1 MNEMG
6 YVDYFVFKMNINL
19 EKIILF
25 QQKKNWKKNIEL
37 FVDNVIFF
45 DFLNLYLNFK
55 GLLFRRCDVWLKMI
69 VFILRME
76 IFYFMKIVNVVL
88 VFVQFFNFF

>member
-1 MNEMG
+1 MG
-6 YVDYFVFKMNINL
+6 HVDYSVFKMNTNL
-19 EKIILF
+19 EKKTYSSR
-25 QQKKNWKKNIEL
+25 KKNWKKTTEL
-37 FVDNVIFF
+37 SIANVIFP

-76 IFYFMKIVNVVL
+76 TFYFMKTVNVVS
-88 VFVQFFNFF
+88 VFVQSFNFF

>member
-6 YVDYFVFKMNINL
+6 HVDYSVFKMNTNL
-19 EKIILF
+19 EKITLL
-25 QQKKNWKKNIEL
+25 QQKKNWKKNTEL
-37 FVDNVIFF
+37 SIDNVIFP

-76 IFYFMKIVNVVL
+76 TFYFMKTVNVVL
-88 VFVQFFNFF
+88 VFVQSFNFF

>member
-1 MNEMG
+1 MT
-6 YVDYFVFKMNINL
+6 L
-19 EKIILF
+19 L
-25 QQKKNWKKNIEL
+25 QQKKNWKKNTEL
-37 FVDNVIFF
+37 SIDNVNIP

-76 IFYFMKIVNVVL
+76 TFYFMKTVNVVS
-88 VFVQFFNFF
+88 VFVQSFNFF